1 MKVLDS
7 RRTLTGFATVV
18 FFSALAADA
27 WRNSIGWYGYAVV
40 VVVLAVASVLVLVRH
55 RALRLDRVPWPLVA
69 FLALAAASTIWSFYP
84 LYTLGATITQLITT
98 AAGLA
103 IALVLS
109 IEEIVVALA
118 RALRAILALSLL
130 FELVVALIVRAPVF
144 PVWVTAEDRVDPPM
158 LLYWSRNLLL
168 EGDRI
173 QGIVG
178 SSSLL
183 AMAALV
189 GLIVFSVQLA
199 HRSVSRFAGV
209 ASIVLAVLTIGLTR
223 SATIY
228 LGLIAVAVVLGAILV
243 LRRISAP
250 AARRRTYL
258 ALAAASVILIAAAIT
273 FRGPLLAAF
282 GKNAEL
288 TGRVGIWEAVI
299 GLAQQRPAVGWGWIS
314 FWPPW
319 IEPFDGLVTRAGVQQ
334 LHAHNAWLDVWLQL
348 GVVGLVVFG
357 ALVVTTAIRS
367 WLLATDRVIRSPHSR
382 GEFSTLSLLAPLLLT
397 ALLVQSLAESRL
409 LLEGG
414 WLLLVVIATSTRL
427 GMVGRLDAPL
437 AREQVRRG

>member
-1 MKVLDS
+1 MKALDS
-7 RRTLTGFATVV
+7 RATLTGFAAVV

-27 WRNSIGWYGYAVV
+27 WRNLIGWYGYAVV
-40 VVVLAVASVLVLVRH
+40 VVVLAAASALVLIRH
-55 RALRLDRVPWPLVA
+55 RALRLDRIPWPLVG

-84 LYTLGATITQLITT
+84 LYTVSATVLQLITT

-103 IALVLS
+103 VALVLT

-118 RALRAILALSLL
+118 RALRAILVLSLL

-158 LLYWSRNLLL
+158 LLYWSRNLLF
-168 EGDRI
+168 EGDKI

-183 AMAALV
+183 AMAALLA
-189 GLIVFSVQLA
+189 LIVFSVQLA
-199 HRSVSRFAGV
+199 NRSVSRPVGI
-209 ASIVLAVLTIGLTR
+209 ASIAIAVLTIGLTR

-228 LGLIAVAVVLGAILV
+228 LGLIAVAIVLAMILV
-243 LRRISAP
+243 IRRMQTP
-250 AARRRTYL
+250 TARRRAYV
-258 ALAAASVILIAAAIT
+258 ALVAASVILIATTVAL
-273 FRGPLLAAF
+273 RGPLLAAF
-282 GKNAEL
+282 GKNEEL

-299 GLAQQRPAVGWGWIS
+299 GLAQQRPVVGWGWIS
-314 FWPPW
+314 FWAPW
-319 IEPFDGLVTRAGVQQ
+319 IEPFDGLVERAGVQQ
-334 LHAHNAWLDVWLQL
+334 LHAHNAWFDVWLQL
-348 GVVGLVVFG
+348 GIVGLVVFG
-357 ALVVTTAIRS
+357 ALVCTTAVRS
-367 WLLATDRVIRSPHSR
+367 WLLATDRVIRSPHSP

-414 WLLLVVIATSTRL
+414 WLLLVVVATTTKL
-427 GMVGRLDAPL
+427 GMLGRVTAPL
-437 AREQVRRG
+437 SRERVRRG